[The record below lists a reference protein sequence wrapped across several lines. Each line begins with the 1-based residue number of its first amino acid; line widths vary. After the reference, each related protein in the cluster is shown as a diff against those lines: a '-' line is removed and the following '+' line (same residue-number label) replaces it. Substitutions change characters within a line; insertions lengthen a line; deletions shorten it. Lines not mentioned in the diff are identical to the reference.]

1 MGGSVDPADGPG
13 VPSSPGPS
21 VQSALPLP
29 GLEPQPDDWSNRRPA
44 PALVSAV
51 RRTLAQLDADGAL
64 TEADAGRTA
73 LAIELAEVITDKRLT
88 RKTSTVGHDARVL
101 MDILDG
107 LAPATA
113 GDGDLQLRR
122 AMESWS
128 TAVAEREAAEAAAAA
143 EARAAELAADAS

>member
-1 MGGSVDPADGPG
+1 VA
-13 VPSSPGPS
+13 
-21 VQSALPLP
+21 
-29 GLEPQPDDWSNRRPA
+29 
-44 PALVSAV
+44 AV

-73 LAIELAEVITDKRLT
+73 LAIELAEVITDKRVT

-122 AMESWS
+122 AMESWG
-128 TAVAEREAAEAAAAA
+128 TPVAEREAAESAAAA
-143 EARAAELAADAS
+143 EAQAAELAADAG